1 VQVWPAVGVQA
12 FHDPW
17 VWLGELLQKQE
28 EKRKRKKEK
37 EKKREREKREENV
50 REANKTSTRRQ

>member
-28 EKRKRKKEK
+28 EKRKRKRKKEK
-37 EKKREREKREENV
+37 KREENV